1 MPIWVCVKP
10 HILDALGSRTRVC
23 HDQPMATP
31 VDGPQRTDARGARR
45 SASASAVLRT
55 VLDEG
60 PIARS
65 TVARRTGLSAAA
77 VTGHTAELLRHGLLR
92 ELPETGKR
100 GVGRPHVPVDLDTGR
115 HVAGALHVAVHHAT
129 VALLDLRGNVLAQH
143 EEPHD
148 GLAAEDLLAR
158 AAEILDDLLLG
169 HAPDREPL
177 GLGVATGGWVDRD
190 SGTVVDHPLLGWRD
204 VPVRDLLT
212 ASTGLTVAV
221 DGHARSLVHAEQ
233 LFGHPRARDSVVQLF
248 TGNVVDAA
256 FATGGT
262 VHHGP
267 RSAAGA
273 VAHLPVDDSAEP
285 CRCGRTGCLEA
296 TVSEATLARKAGM
309 PFPELLALAGNG
321 DSAAVRMFHDRARL
335 VGQAAALLLDV
346 LNPAVL
352 VVVDRSI
359 AGVPGCLPAI
369 RDEVGERSRRI
380 DSAETV
386 VGTSFPGTELATAG
400 GAVLLDLLYDD
411 PLGPLLTELSH
422 AS

>member
-1 MPIWVCVKP
+1 M
-10 HILDALGSRTRVC
+10 LGALGERRFVC
-23 HDQPMATP
+23 HDRAVTSRAKSPH
-31 VDGPQRTDARGARR
+31 RTDARGGRR
-45 SASASAVLRT
+45 SASASAVLRA
-55 VLDEG
+55 VLDDG

-65 TVARRTGLSAAA
+65 TIARRTGLSAAA
-77 VTGHTAELLRHGLLR
+77 VTGHTAELARLGLLR
-92 ELPETGKR
+92 ELPETQAPKS
-100 GVGRPHVPVDLDTGR
+100 VGRPHVPVDLDTGR
-115 HVAGALHVAVHHAT
+115 YVAGALHIAVHHAT
-129 VALLDLRGNVLAQH
+129 VALLDLRGKVLVQH

-158 AAEILDDLLLG
+158 AAEIFDDLLLG

-177 GLGVATGGWVDRD
+177 GLGVATGGWVDRE
-190 SGTVVDHPLLGWRD
+190 SGTVVEHPLLGWRN
-204 VPVRDLLT
+204 VPVRDLL
-212 ASTGLTVAV
+212 AGSTGLAVEV
-221 DGHARSLVHAEQ
+221 DGHARALVHAER

-256 FATGGT
+256 FATGEG

-273 VAHLPVDDSAEP
+273 VAHVRVDGSTEP

-296 TVSEATLARKAGM
+296 AVSEATLARKAAENGLIAY
-309 PFPELLALAGNG
+309 PDFPELLELAAHGN
-321 DSAAVRMFHDRARL
+321 SAAVAMFHERARL

-352 VVVDRSI
+352 VVVDRSV
-359 AGVPGCLPAI
+359 ARVPGCLPTI
-369 RDEVGERSRRI
+369 REEVRERSRCP
-380 DSAETV
+380 DPAETV

-400 GAVLLDLLYDD
+400 GAVLLDVLYED
-411 PLGPLLTELSH
+411 PLGPLPTRWPH

>member
-1 MPIWVCVKP
+1 M
-10 HILDALGSRTRVC
+10 LR
-23 HDQPMATP
+23 
-31 VDGPQRTDARGARR
+31 
-45 SASASAVLRT
+45 AVL
-55 VLDEG
+55 DDG

-65 TVARRTGLSAAA
+65 TIARRTGLSAAA
-77 VTGHTAELLRHGLLR
+77 VTGHTTELLQRGLLL
-92 ELPETGKR
+92 ELPEAESRG

-115 HVAGALHVAVHHAT
+115 HVAGALHLAVHHAT
-129 VALLDLRGNVLAQH
+129 VALLDLRGNVLVQH

-158 AAEILDDLLLG
+158 AAEIFDDLLLG

-177 GLGVATGGWVDRD
+177 GLGVATGGWVDRE
-190 SGTVVDHPLLGWRD
+190 SGTVVEHPLLGWRN
-204 VPVRDLLT
+204 VPVRDLL
-212 ASTGLTVAV
+212 AGSTGLAVEV
-221 DGHARSLVHAEQ
+221 DGHARALVHAER

-248 TGNVVDAA
+248 AGNVVDAA

-273 VAHLPVDDSAEP
+273 VAHLRVDDSGEP

-296 TVSEATLARKAGM
+296 AVSEATLARKGVENGLLTL
-309 PFPELLALAGNG
+309 PDFPELLTLAVDG
-321 DSAAVRMFHDRARL
+321 DSAALRMFHERARL
-335 VGQAAALLLDV
+335 LGQAAALLLDV

-352 VVVDRSI
+352 VVVDRSV
-359 AGVPGCLPAI
+359 AHVPSCLPII
-369 RDEVGERSRRI
+369 RDEVGDRSRCPTP
-380 DSAETV
+380 AETV

-400 GAVLLDLLYDD
+400 GAVLLDVLYGD
-411 PLGPLLTELSH
+411 PLGPILTRWPH

>member
-1 MPIWVCVKP
+1 MTSLAAGADHP
-10 HILDALGSRTRVC
+10 H
-23 HDQPMATP
+23 
-31 VDGPQRTDARGARR
+31 RTDARGTRR
-45 SASASAVLRT
+45 SASASAVLRA
-55 VLDEG
+55 VLDAG

-77 VTGHTAELLRHGLLR
+77 VTGHTADLTRLGLLR
-92 ELPETGKR
+92 ELPEAGPR
-100 GVGRPHVPVDLDTGR
+100 RSVGRPHVPVDLDTGR
-115 HVAGALHVAVHHAT
+115 HVVGALHLAVHHAT
-129 VALLDLRGNVLAQH
+129 VALLDVRGKVLVQH

-177 GLGVATGGWVDRD
+177 GLGFATGGWVDRG

-233 LFGHPRARDSVVQLF
+233 LFGHPRTRESVVQLF

-256 FATGGT
+256 FATGAT

-296 TVSEATLARKAGM
+296 TVSEATLARKATEAGLL
-309 PFPELLALAGNG
+309 PRESFPDLLALAAAG
-321 DSAAVRMFHDRARL
+321 DPAAVRLFHERARL
-335 VGQAAALLLDV
+335 IGQAAALLLDV

-352 VVVDRSI
+352 VLVDRS
-359 AGVPGCLPAI
+359 AAQVPGCLPAV
-369 RDEVGERSRRI
+369 RDEVRARSRGRAGP
-380 DSAETV
+380 AETV
-386 VGTSFPGTELATAG
+386 VTTSFPGTELATAG
-400 GAVLLDLLYDD
+400 GAALLNVVYDD
-411 PLGPLLTELSH
+411 PLGPLLTRLPH

>member
-1 MPIWVCVKP
+1 MT
-10 HILDALGSRTRVC
+10 A
-23 HDQPMATP
+23 AA
-31 VDGPQRTDARGARR
+31 DGPQRTDARGARR
-45 SASASAVLRT
+45 SAGASTVLRAVL
-55 VLDEG
+55 DDG

-77 VTGHTAELLRHGLLR
+77 VTGHTAELLQRGLLR
-92 ELPETGKR
+92 ELPEAEARR

-115 HVAGALHVAVHHAT
+115 HVAGALHLAVHHAT
-129 VALLDLRGNVLAQH
+129 VALLDVRGNVLVQH

-177 GLGVATGGWVDRD
+177 GLGVATGGWVDRA
-190 SGTVVDHPLLGWRD
+190 SGTVVEHPLLGWKN
-204 VPVRDLLT
+204 VPVRD
-212 ASTGLTVAV
+212 APPGGAAHPPA
-221 DGHARSLVHAEQ
+221 HARALVHAER
-233 LFGHPRARDSVVQLF
+233 LFGHTRARESVVQLF
-248 TGNVVDAA
+248 AGNVVDAA
-256 FATGGT
+256 FATGDT

-296 TVSEATLARKAGM
+296 TVSEATLARKAGV
-309 PFPELLALAGNG
+309 PFPELLALAAAGET
-321 DSAAVRMFHDRARL
+321 AAVRLFHDRARL
-335 VGQAAALLLDV
+335 IGQAAALLLDV

-352 VVVDRSI
+352 VVVDRSV
-359 AGVPGCLPAI
+359 AQVPGCLPAI
-369 RDEVGERSRRI
+369 RDEVRERSRACT
-380 DSAETV
+380 DPAETIV
-386 VGTSFPGTELATAG
+386 PTSFPGTELATAG
-400 GAVLLDLLYDD
+400 GAVLLDVLFDD
-411 PLGPLLTELSH
+411 PLGPLLTRLSR

>member
-1 MPIWVCVKP
+1 MTAV
-10 HILDALGSRTRVC
+10 A
-23 HDQPMATP
+23 
-31 VDGPQRTDARGARR
+31 DGPQRTDARGARR
-45 SASASAVLRT
+45 SASASTVLRAVL
-55 VLDEG
+55 DDG

-77 VTGHTAELLRHGLLR
+77 VTGHTAELLQRGLLR
-92 ELPETGKR
+92 ELPEAEARR

-115 HVAGALHVAVHHAT
+115 HVAGALHLAVHHAT
-129 VALLDLRGNVLAQH
+129 VALLDVRGNVLVQH

-177 GLGVATGGWVDRD
+177 GLGVATGGWVDRE
-190 SGTVVDHPLLGWRD
+190 SGTVVEHPLLGWKN
-204 VPVRDLLT
+204 VPVRDLL
-212 ASTGLTVAV
+212 AESTGLAVEV
-221 DGHARSLVHAEQ
+221 DGHARALVHAER
-233 LFGHPRARDSVVQLF
+233 LFGHPKARESVVQLF

-256 FATGGT
+256 FATGDT

-296 TVSEATLARKAGM
+296 TVSEATLARKAGV
-309 PFPELLALAGNG
+309 PFPELLALAAAGET
-321 DSAAVRMFHDRARL
+321 AAVRMFHDRARL
-335 VGQAAALLLDV
+335 IGQAAALLLDV

-352 VVVDRSI
+352 VVVDRSV
-359 AGVPGCLPAI
+359 AQVPGCLPAI
-369 RDEVGERSRRI
+369 RDEVRARSRGGA
-380 DSAETV
+380 DPAETV
-386 VGTSFPGTELATAG
+386 VPTSFPGTELATAG
-400 GAVLLDLLYDD
+400 GAVLLDVLYDD
-411 PLGPLLTELSH
+411 PLGPLLTRLSR

>member
-1 MPIWVCVKP
+1 MTARA
-10 HILDALGSRTRVC
+10 DA
-23 HDQPMATP
+23 
-31 VDGPQRTDARGARR
+31 PQRTDARGARR
-45 SASASAVLRT
+45 SASASAVLRAI
-55 VLDEG
+55 LDAG

-65 TVARRTGLSAAA
+65 TIARRTGLSAAA
-77 VTGHTAELLRHGLLR
+77 VSGHTAELLRLGLLH
-92 ELPETGKR
+92 ELPETEKR
-100 GVGRPHVPVDLDTGR
+100 VGRPHVPVDLDTGR
-115 HVAGALHVAVHHAT
+115 HVAGALHLAVHHAT
-129 VALLDLRGNVLAQH
+129 VALLDVRGNVLVQH

-148 GLAAEDLLAR
+148 GLAPEDVLAR

-177 GLGVATGGWVDRD
+177 GLGVATGGWVDRA
-190 SGTVVDHPLLGWRD
+190 SGTVVEHPLLGWRD
-204 VPVRDLLT
+204 VPVRDLLA

-233 LFGHPRARDSVVQLF
+233 LFGHPRARESVVQLF

-273 VAHLPVDDSAEP
+273 VAHLPVDDSAEA

-309 PFPELLALAGNG
+309 PFPDLLALAAAGET
-321 DSAAVRMFHDRARL
+321 AAVRLFHDRARL
-335 VGQAAALLLDV
+335 IGQAAALLLDV

-359 AGVPGCLPAI
+359 AVVPGCLPVI
-369 RDEVGERSRRI
+369 RDEVGERSRRL
-380 DSAETV
+380 DTAETV
-386 VGTSFPGTELATAG
+386 LGTSFPGTELATAG

-411 PLGPLLTELSH
+411 PSYFTNSQN
-422 AS
+422 

>member
-1 MPIWVCVKP
+1 MGT
-10 HILDALGSRTRVC
+10 LGASRRVC
-23 HDQPMATP
+23 DDSAMPSP

-45 SASASAVLRT
+45 SASASAVLRA
-55 VLDEG
+55 VLDAG

-65 TVARRTGLSAAA
+65 TIARRTGLSAAA
-77 VTGHTAELLRHGLLR
+77 VTGHTAELARLGLLR
-92 ELPETGKR
+92 ELPEAEPRR

-115 HVAGALHVAVHHAT
+115 HVAGALHLAVHHAT
-129 VALLDLRGNVLAQH
+129 VALLDLRGNVLAQP

-177 GLGVATGGWVDRD
+177 GLGVATGGWVDRE
-190 SGTVVDHPLLGWRD
+190 SGTVVEHPLLGWRN
-204 VPVRDLLT
+204 VPVRDLL
-212 ASTGLTVAV
+212 AESTGLAVEV
-221 DGHARSLVHAEQ
+221 DGHARALVHAER
-233 LFGHPRARDSVVQLF
+233 LFGHPRARESIVQLF

-256 FATGGT
+256 FATGTG

-273 VAHLPVDDSAEP
+273 VAHLPVDGSTEP

-296 TVSEATLARKAGM
+296 TVSEATLARRAAESGIVAL
-309 PFPELLALAGNG
+309 PDFPELLALAASG
-321 DSAAVRMFHDRARL
+321 DSAALRLFHERARII
-335 VGQAAALLLDV
+335 GQAAALLLDV

-352 VVVDRSI
+352 VVVDRSV
-359 AGVPGCLPAI
+359 ARVPGCLPTI
-369 RDEVGERSRRI
+369 RDEVRRRARCL
-380 DSAETV
+380 DPAETV
-386 VGTSFPGTELATAG
+386 AGSSFPGTELATAC
-400 GAVLLDLLYDD
+400 GAVLLDVLYDD
-411 PLGPLLTELSH
+411 PLGPLLTRWSN